1 MDRNGLSAET
11 LDVPNGTAMDIRQIT
26 VECSPKNRSP
36 YCPVYV
42 SQLDNGR
49 KVFSAYINGGVIDV
63 GNYIDLIDSLL
74 TCTEK
79 DQYYIF
85 LDSPGGL
92 ISSGSI
98 IASAIDSCKGEV
110 FTVARGLCASAA
122 ALIHNAAKPG
132 HAIVGDM
139 GVIMI
144 HMSSHSDEGVSTF
157 IADRANNQVR
167 YVNENLLATALER
180 GYINAEQLA
189 TIQDGNEIFIS
200 AEEFRVLTQRGN

>member
-1 MDRNGLSAET
+1 
-11 LDVPNGTAMDIRQIT
+11 
-26 VECSPKNRSP
+26 
-36 YCPVYV
+36 
-42 SQLDNGR
+42 
-49 KVFSAYINGGVIDV
+49 
-63 GNYIDLIDSLL
+63 
-74 TCTEK
+74 
-79 DQYYIF
+79 
-85 LDSPGGL
+85 
-92 ISSGSI
+92 
-98 IASAIDSCKGEV
+98 
-110 FTVARGLCASAA
+110 
-122 ALIHNAAKPG
+122 
-132 HAIVGDM
+132 M